1 MQTADQFV
9 SHLKDKLLD
18 LKSRHGDDIHLLSAA
33 GEHVVATVP
42 SSAQF
47 QQFKDYAADD
57 RKRTRA
63 LETLTRACVVYPDAI
78 AMDVLLERRP
88 GLATSFGSKLVELA
102 GAVED
107 VEAKKL

>member
-1 MQTADQFV
+1 MLQLTDAVVQG
-9 SHLKDKLLD
+9 LKDKN
-18 LKSRHGDDIHLLSAA
+18 GEVYLLSAA

-63 LETLTRACVVYPDAI
+63 LETLTRACVVYPDAL